1 MSNAG
6 LYIYLVVY
14 VIFSFTVV
22 VDFRRTHK
30 LHRITKLKKKNRDV
44 ALLQCQV
51 LFFSLC
57 VKLLSFSFLNITP
70 APAAQNNNNKQW
82 KVKRAEIKEKK
93 TAVQT
98 RNHILGNNNNTGG
111 AVLICF

>member
-1 MSNAG
+1 MLRYYN
-6 LYIYLVVY
+6 VK
-14 VIFSFTVV
+14 F
-22 VDFRRTHK
+22 
-30 LHRITKLKKKNRDV
+30 
-44 ALLQCQV
+44 C
-51 LFFSLC
+51 FSLFAS
-57 VKLLSFSFLNITP
+57 KLLSFSFLNITP
-70 APAAQNNNNKQW
+70 APAAQNNNNNKQW